1 MTWNARIFGR
11 LIVILSAMLF
21 FGMESFCVAQPRQA
35 PAANVDD
42 LLAVQVDPFGN
53 TIHGKLS
60 RGEME
65 DMLYGSL
72 GGSRQAFRRMRRDTI
87 QRYIDRIDNVCKL
100 SEDQKNKID
109 QSIEIDIARTEAKVA
124 SLLSEIQDATPA
136 AKKSAVYNE
145 AWKSIH
151 TIQREQA
158 NDASSLWRK
167 VLNSSLTSEQTLKLE
182 DDQKRIVAR
191 EMESKKLRLLLLVQR
206 KLGMHLAQRKALND
220 FLFRPENDSVL
231 TLTDIKNA
239 IGKLSDGERKSLM
252 SEVQWSKLDA
262 MSERLPPI
270 PGDDPFG

>member
-1 MTWNARIFGR
+1 MTWNARMFGR

-151 TIQREQA
+151 T
-158 NDASSLWRK
+158 
-167 VLNSSLTSEQTLKLE
+167 
-182 DDQKRIVAR
+182 
-191 EMESKKLRLLLLVQR
+191 MLLLVQR
-206 KLGMHLAQRKALND
+206 KLGMHLAQRKSLND

>member
-1 MTWNARIFGR
+1 MTWSTQSFFTRTT
-11 LIVILSAMLF
+11 ILSTLLLYGFASQGF
-21 FGMESFCVAQPRQA
+21 AQPRPA
-35 PAANVDD
+35 PAGNLD
-42 LLAVQVDPFGN
+42 DPFGVQADPF
-53 TIHGKLS
+53 G
-60 RGEME
+60 

-100 SEDQKNKID
+100 SDDQKNKID
-109 QSIEIDIARTEAKVA
+109 QSIEIDIARTESKVA
-124 SLLSEIQDATPA
+124 SLLSEIQDSTPG
-136 AKKSAVYNE
+136 AKKNAVYNE

-167 VLNSSLTSEQTLKLE
+167 VLNSSLTAEQSAKLE

-191 EMESKKLRLLLLVQR
+191 EAEAKKFRLILLIQR
-206 KLGMHLAQRKALND
+206 KLGMHLAQRRALSD
-220 FLFRPENDSVL
+220 FLFRPENDSIL

-239 IGKLSDGERKSLM
+239 IGKLSETERKSLM
-252 SEVQWSKLDA
+252 TEMQLSKLDA
-262 MSERLPPI
+262 MGERLPPI

>member
-1 MTWNARIFGR
+1 MTRSTRR
-11 LIVILSAMLF
+11 LFCVTLILSMLLSCG
-21 FGMESFCVAQPRQA
+21 FGSQCIAQARPF
-35 PAANVDD
+35 PAGNGD
-42 LLAVQVDPFGN
+42 DPFGVQADAFGN
-53 TIHGKLS
+53 NIHSKLS

-100 SEDQKNKID
+100 SDDQKNKID

-124 SLLSEIQDATPA
+124 SLLSEIQDSTPG
-136 AKKSAVYNE
+136 AKKSAIYNE

-167 VLNSSLTSEQTLKLE
+167 VLNSSLTTEQNTKLE
-182 DDQKRIVAR
+182 DDQKRILAR
-191 EMESKKLRLLLLVQR
+191 EVESKKLRLLLLVQR
-206 KLGMHLAQRKALND
+206 KLGMHAERRKALSE

-231 TLTDIKNA
+231 TLTDMKRVIA
-239 IGKLSDGERKSLM
+239 KLSDAERKALM
-252 SEVQWSKLDA
+252 TDAQLSKLDA
-262 MSERLPPI
+262 MGERLPPI

>member
-1 MTWNARIFGR
+1 MTWSTQRFVGR
-11 LIVILSAMLF
+11 TIILGMMLLYGF
-21 FGMESFCVAQPRQA
+21 ESHGFAQPR
-35 PAANVDD
+35 PARVDD
-42 LLAVQVDPFGN
+42 PFGVQADPFGN
-53 TIHGKLS
+53 NIHGKLS

-100 SEDQKNKID
+100 SDDQKNKID
-109 QSIEIDIARTEAKVA
+109 QSIEIDIARTESKVA
-124 SLLSEIQDATPA
+124 SLLSEIQDSTPGI
-136 AKKSAVYNE
+136 KKNAVYNE

-167 VLNSSLTSEQTLKLE
+167 VLKSSLTSEQNAKLE
-182 DDQKRIVAR
+182 DDQKRIAAR
-191 EMESKKLRLLLLVQR
+191 EAEAKKLRLVLLVQR
-206 KLGMHLAQRKALND
+206 KLGMHLAQRRAFSD
-220 FLFRPENDSVL
+220 FLFRPENNSVL

-239 IGKLSDGERKSLM
+239 IGKLSDAERKSLM
-252 SEVQWSKLDA
+252 TEAQLSNLDA
-262 MSERLPPI
+262 MGERLPPV